1 MDKYDAP
8 QFLLEAGKAIDAFN
22 VGKTVV
28 VS

>member
-22 VGKTVV
+22 AGKTVV
-28 VS
+28 AP